1 MCYPLSP
8 HPYWRER
15 AFRLRKTRHFP
26 SVKKHKKLEIMSK
39 KKETVAPVQSA
50 VVNEVKNV
58 EVISTSPMSAADYLK
73 MIEVLGEKRLLRA
86 SEIGRN
92 IPLEGTF
99 AQPVLRDA
107 VIDKVKVHYPA
118 FPILNDQK
126 VVIGYIAVNS
136 LLANRALKTAYQIT
150 KEGSKYAGLYGVN
163 SERVNPQLIGS
174 EAAIASS
181 LVGKRFKASNPEEIV
196 PKLSFDKVT
205 KDCLH
210 FKKTEEDAI
219 LQVEPKKVFVLSELV

>member
-1 MCYPLSP
+1 
-8 HPYWRER
+8 
-15 AFRLRKTRHFP
+15 
-26 SVKKHKKLEIMSK
+26 MSK
-39 KKETVAPVQSA
+39 KIETVAPVQSA
-50 VVNEVKNV
+50 VVNEVKN

-92 IPLEGTF
+92 IPLQGTF

-107 VIDKVKVHYPA
+107 VIDKVKVQYPA
-118 FPILNDQK
+118 FPILNDQN

-136 LLANRALKTAYQIT
+136 LLASRALKTAYKIV
-150 KEGSKYAGLYGVN
+150 KEGSKYVGLYGVN
-163 SERVNPQLIGS
+163 SERVNPQLVGS

-181 LVGKRFKASNPEEIV
+181 LVGKHFRASNPEEIV
-196 PKLSFDKVT
+196 PKLQFDKKT
-205 KDCLH
+205 GNCLH

-219 LQVEPKKVFVLSELV
+219 LQVEPKKVFVISELS

>member
-26 SVKKHKKLEIMSK
+26 NVKKHKKLEIMSK

-92 IPLEGTF
+92 IPLQGTF

-107 VIDKVKVHYPA
+107 VIDKVKVQYPA
-118 FPILNDQK
+118 FPILNDQN

-136 LLANRALKTAYQIT
+136 LLASRALKTAYKIV
-150 KEGSKYAGLYGVN
+150 KEGSKYVGLYGVN
-163 SERVNPQLIGS
+163 SERVNPQLVGS

-181 LVGKRFKASNPEEIV
+181 LVGKHFRASNPEEIV
-196 PKLSFDKVT
+196 PKLQFDKKT
-205 KDCLH
+205 GNCLH

-219 LQVEPKKVFVLSELV
+219 LQVEPKKVFVISELS